1 MDYKDLIAENLS
13 NCTGLDKAQVEGLIE
28 IPPKLELGDFA
39 FPCFVLAKTLHKAPP
54 MIANELKDSPELVKG
69 FDGAVTV
76 DTAGPYINFRIDR
89 GVLAKSVISEIIEAG
104 DQYGNKNIG
113 EGKNVIIEFS
123 SPNIAKPF
131 HVGHAFTTILGNSL
145 SNIYSRLG
153 YNVIRFNH
161 LGDYGTQ
168 FGKLITAYRLWGDEK
183 AMEESPI
190 DELTRIYVKFH
201 DECKVSE
208 EREKELEDTARD
220 NFRKLE
226 EGKEEEVALW
236 KRFRD
241 LSLEVFEKTYKRMGI
256 KFDNYNGESFYSSR
270 IDSVVNM
277 LESKNL
283 LEESEGARVVKLD
296 DEGLPPCLVVKSD
309 GTTIYASRDIAAI
322 LYRHEEFNFYKN
334 VYVVGLPQQLHFK
347 QVFAVLKKAGYE
359 CADDCVH
366 VGFGLLKFKPKK
378 DENGNEIVEAFSTRA
393 GNIIKLDDFLDKA
406 TEKTAEIIR
415 KNSEL
420 RGGDM
425 TDEQIAQVSEV
436 VGLGAV
442 SYTYLKAGREK
453 DILFDWDDMLDFE
466 GDTAPYLIYTY
477 ARIKSILRKAADQGI
492 TANADSVSELTA
504 EDEYAVIR
512 SLADFKDAVVKAAES
527 YEPFMISRQIALI
540 ARNFNRFYNNSRILN
555 CDSAELRDARLKLSE
570 AVADTI
576 KSGLDMLGIGVVE
589 KM

>member
-1 MDYKDLIAENLS
+1 MDYKDLIASNLHE
-13 NCTGLDKAQVEGLIE
+13 CTGLDKEQILGLIE
-28 IPPKLELGDFA
+28 IPPKLEMGDYA

-54 MIANELKDSPELVKG
+54 MIANELMASEELVKG

-76 DTAGPYINFRIDR
+76 DAAGPYINFKIDR
-89 GVLAKSVISEIIEAG
+89 GVLARNVLTEIYEAEDHYG
-104 DQYGNKNIG
+104 DRNIG

-168 FGKLITAYRLWGDEK
+168 FGKLITAYRLWGDES
-183 AMEESPI
+183 AMQENPI

-201 DECKVSE
+201 DECKVSPE
-208 EREKELEDTARD
+208 KEKELEDTARD

-226 EGKEEEVALW
+226 EGEAEEVALW
-236 KRFRD
+236 QRFRD
-241 LSLEVFEKTYKRMGI
+241 LSLQVFEKTYNRMGI
-256 KFDNYNGESFYSSR
+256 KFDNYNGESFYSPM
-270 IDSVVNM
+270 IPSVVKM
-277 LESKNL
+277 LEDKGL
-283 LEESEGARVVKLD
+283 LEESEGAKVVKLD

-309 GTTIYASRDIAAI
+309 GTTIYASRDLAAV
-322 LYRHEEFNFYKN
+322 LYRHEEYNFYKN
-334 VYVVGLPQQLHFK
+334 IYVVGLPQQLHFR
-347 QVFAVLKKAGYE
+347 QVFAVLKKAGYDF
-359 CADDCVH
+359 ADDCVH
-366 VGFGLLKFKPKK
+366 VGFGLLKFK
-378 DENGNEIVEAFSTRA
+378 DNRAFSTRA
-393 GNIIKLDDFLDKA
+393 GNIIKLDEFLDKT

-425 TDEQIAQVSEV
+425 TDEQIAEVSEV

-442 SYTYLKAGREK
+442 TYTYLKSGREK
-453 DILFDWDDMLDFE
+453 DIYFDWDDMLDFE

-477 ARIKSILRKAADQGI
+477 ARIKSILRKAHDADI
-492 TANADSVSELTA
+492 INDDFNLASELTA

-527 YEPFMISRQIALI
+527 YEPFMISRQISLI
-540 ARNFNRFYNNSRILN
+540 ARNFNRFYNNSRIIN
-555 CDSAELRDARLKLSE
+555 ADTQESREARLMLCK
-570 AVADTI
+570 AVSYCL

>member
-1 MDYKDLIAENLS
+1 MDYKDLIASNLS
-13 NCTGLDKAQVEGLIE
+13 DCTGLDKAQVLGLIE
-28 IPPKLELGDFA
+28 IPPKLELGDYA

-54 MIANELKDSPELVKG
+54 MIANELKESPELIKG

-76 DTAGPYINFRIDR
+76 DTAGPYINFRIDK
-89 GVLAKSVISEIIEAG
+89 GLLARNVVSEIIEAG

-168 FGKLITAYRLWGDEK
+168 FGKLITAYRLWGDEQ
-183 AMEESPI
+183 AMQDNPI

-226 EGKEEEVALW
+226 EGEAEEVALW

-270 IDSVVNM
+270 IPAVVKM
-277 LESKNL
+277 LEEKGL
-283 LEESEGARVVKLD
+283 LEESEGAKVVKLD

-309 GTTIYASRDIAAI
+309 GTTIYASRDLAAV

-334 VYVVGLPQQLHFK
+334 IYVVGRPQQLHFR
-347 QVFAVLKKAGYE
+347 QVFAVLKKAGYDF
-359 CADDCVH
+359 ADDCVH
-366 VGFGLLKFKPKK
+366 VGFGLLKFK
-378 DENGNEIVEAFSTRA
+378 DNTAFSTRA
-393 GNIIKLDDFLDKA
+393 GNIIKLDDFLDKT

-425 TDEQIAQVSEV
+425 TEEQIAQVSET

-442 SYTYLKAGREK
+442 TYTYLKAGREK
-453 DILFDWDDMLDFE
+453 DIFFDWDDMLDFE

-477 ARIKSILRKAADQGI
+477 ARIKSILRKAADAGVAGGS
-492 TANADSVSELTA
+492 TDSAAKLTA

-555 CDSAELRDARLKLSE
+555 VEDEEIRDARLKLCE
-570 AVADTI
+570 AVADCL

>member
-1 MDYKDLIAENLS
+1 MDYKDLIASNLS
-13 NCTGLDKAQVEGLIE
+13 DCTGLDKAQVFGLIE
-28 IPPKLELGDFA
+28 IPPKLELGDYA

-54 MIANELKDSPELVKG
+54 MIANELKENPELIKG

-76 DTAGPYINFRIDR
+76 DTAGPYINFRIDK
-89 GVLAKSVISEIIEAG
+89 GILAKNVVSEIIEAG

-168 FGKLITAYRLWGDEK
+168 FGKLITAYRLWGDEQ
-183 AMEESPI
+183 AMQDNPI

-226 EGKEEEVALW
+226 EGEKEEVALW

-270 IDSVVNM
+270 IPAVVEM
-277 LESKNL
+277 LESKGL
-283 LEESEGARVVKLD
+283 LEESEGAKVVKLD

-309 GTTIYASRDIAAI
+309 GTTIYASRDLAAV

-334 VYVVGLPQQLHFK
+334 IYVVGLPQQLHFR
-347 QVFAVLKKAGYE
+347 QVFAVLKKAGYDF
-359 CADDCVH
+359 ADDCVH
-366 VGFGLLKFKPKK
+366 VGFGLLKFK
-378 DENGNEIVEAFSTRA
+378 DNTAFSTRA
-393 GNIIKLDDFLDKA
+393 GNIIKLDDFLDKT
-406 TEKTAEIIR
+406 TEKTTEIIR

-425 TDEQIAQVSEV
+425 TDEQIAEVSEV

-442 SYTYLKAGREK
+442 TYTYLKAGREK
-453 DILFDWDDMLDFE
+453 DIFFDWDDMLDFE

-477 ARIKSILRKAADQGI
+477 ARIKSILRKAADAGVAGGPI
-492 TANADSVSELTA
+492 DSAAKLTA

-555 CDSAELRDARLKLSE
+555 VEDEEIRDARLKLCE
-570 AVADTI
+570 AVSDCL

>member
-1 MDYKDLIAENLS
+1 MDYKDLIASNLAGI
-13 NCTGLDKAQVEGLIE
+13 TGLDKDQVTGLIE
-28 IPPKLELGDFA
+28 IPPKLEMGDYA

-54 MIANELKDSPELVKG
+54 MIANELKENPELVKG

-76 DTAGPYINFRIDR
+76 DTAGPYINFKIDK
-89 GVLAKSVISEIIEAG
+89 GILAKSIVSEIISEG
-104 DQYGNKNIG
+104 DQYGNQNLG
-113 EGKNVIIEFS
+113 DGKNVIIEFS

-168 FGKLITAYRLWGDEK
+168 FGKLITAYRLWGDEQ
-183 AMEESPI
+183 AMQDNPI

-226 EGKEEEVALW
+226 EGEEEEVALW

-270 IDSVVNM
+270 IPAVVEM
-277 LESKNL
+277 LEDKGL
-283 LEESEGARVVKLD
+283 LEESEGAKVVKLD

-309 GTTIYASRDIAAI
+309 GTTIYASRDLAAV

-334 VYVVGLPQQLHFK
+334 IYVVGLPQQLHFK
-347 QVFAVLKKAGYE
+347 QVFAVLKKAGYDF
-359 CADDCVH
+359 ADDCVH
-366 VGFGLLKFKPKK
+366 VGFGLLKFK
-378 DENGNEIVEAFSTRA
+378 DNTAFSTRA
-393 GNIIKLDDFLDKA
+393 GNIIKLDDFLDKT

-425 TDEQIAQVSEV
+425 TDEQIAEVSEV

-442 SYTYLKAGREK
+442 TYTYLKAGREK
-453 DILFDWDDMLDFE
+453 DIFFDWDDMLDFE

-477 ARIKSILRKAADQGI
+477 ARIKSILRKAADQGF
-492 TANADSVSELTA
+492 TGNLDAADKLTA

-512 SLADFKDAVVKAAES
+512 SLADFKDSVVKAAES

-555 CDSAELRDARLKLSE
+555 ADSDEIRDARLKLCE
-570 AVADTI
+570 AVSDCL

>member
-1 MDYKDLIAENLS
+1 MDYKDLIASNLS
-13 NCTGLDKAQVEGLIE
+13 DCTGLDKAQVLGLIE
-28 IPPKLELGDFA
+28 IPPKLELGDYA

-54 MIANELKDSPELVKG
+54 MIANELKENPELVKG
-69 FDGAVTV
+69 FEGAVTV
-76 DTAGPYINFRIDR
+76 DTAGPYINFRIDK
-89 GVLAKSVISEIIEAG
+89 GLLAKNVVSEIIEAG

-145 SNIYSRLG
+145 SNIYTRLG

-168 FGKLITAYRLWGDEK
+168 FGKLITAYRLWGDEQ
-183 AMEESPI
+183 AMQENPI

-208 EREKELEDTARD
+208 ERGKELEDTARD

-226 EGKEEEVALW
+226 EGEAEEVALW

-270 IDSVVNM
+270 IPAVVEM
-277 LESKNL
+277 LESKGL
-283 LEESEGARVVKLD
+283 LEESEGAKVVKLD

-309 GTTIYASRDIAAI
+309 GTTIYASRDLAAV

-334 VYVVGLPQQLHFK
+334 IYVVGLPQQLHFK
-347 QVFAVLKKAGYE
+347 QVFAVLKKAGYDF
-359 CADDCVH
+359 ADDCVH
-366 VGFGLLKFKPKK
+366 VGFGLLKFK
-378 DENGNEIVEAFSTRA
+378 DNTAFSTRA
-393 GNIIKLDDFLDKA
+393 GNIIKLDDFLDKT

-425 TDEQIAQVSEV
+425 TDEQIAEVSET

-442 SYTYLKAGREK
+442 TYTYLKAGREK
-453 DILFDWDDMLDFE
+453 DIFFDWDDMLDFE

-477 ARIKSILRKAADQGI
+477 ARIKSILRKAADAGVAGGSI
-492 TANADSVSELTA
+492 DSAAKLTA

-540 ARNFNRFYNNSRILN
+540 ARNFNRFYNNSRILTVE
-555 CDSAELRDARLKLSE
+555 DEELRDARLKLCE
-570 AVADTI
+570 AVSDCL

>member
-1 MDYKDLIAENLS
+1 MDYKDLIASNLS
-13 NCTGLDKAQVEGLIE
+13 DCTGLDKAQVLGLIE
-28 IPPKLELGDFA
+28 IPPKLELGDYA

-54 MIANELKDSPELVKG
+54 MIANELKENPELVKG
-69 FDGAVTV
+69 FEGAVTV
-76 DTAGPYINFRIDR
+76 DTAGPYINFRIDK
-89 GVLAKSVISEIIEAG
+89 GLLAKNVVSEIIEAG

-145 SNIYSRLG
+145 SNIYTRLG

-168 FGKLITAYRLWGDEK
+168 FGKLITAYRLWGDEQ
-183 AMEESPI
+183 AMQDNPI

-226 EGKEEEVALW
+226 EGEAEEVALW

-270 IDSVVNM
+270 IPAVVEM
-277 LESKNL
+277 LESKGL
-283 LEESEGARVVKLD
+283 LEESEGAKVVKLD

-309 GTTIYASRDIAAI
+309 GTTIYASRDLAAV

-334 VYVVGLPQQLHFK
+334 IYVVGLPQQLHFK
-347 QVFAVLKKAGYE
+347 QVFAVLKKAGYDF
-359 CADDCVH
+359 ADDCVH
-366 VGFGLLKFKPKK
+366 VGFGLLKFK
-378 DENGNEIVEAFSTRA
+378 DNTAFSTRA
-393 GNIIKLDDFLDKA
+393 GNIIKLDDFLDKT

-425 TDEQIAQVSEV
+425 TDEQIAEVSEV

-442 SYTYLKAGREK
+442 TYTYLKAGREK
-453 DILFDWDDMLDFE
+453 DIFFDWDDMLDFE

-477 ARIKSILRKAADQGI
+477 ARIKSILRKAADAGVAGGSI
-492 TANADSVSELTA
+492 DSAAKLTA

-555 CDSAELRDARLKLSE
+555 VEDEEIRDARLKLCE
-570 AVADTI
+570 AVSDCL

>member
-1 MDYKDLIAENLS
+1 MDYKDLIASNLAA
-13 NCTGLDKAQVEGLIE
+13 CTGLDKAQVEGLIE

-89 GVLAKSVISEIIEAG
+89 GILAKSVISEITEAG

-145 SNIYSRLG
+145 ANIYSRLG

-168 FGKLITAYRLWGDEK
+168 FGKLITAYRLWGDEQ
-183 AMEESPI
+183 AMQDNPI

-201 DECKVSE
+201 DECKVSP

-226 EGKEEEVALW
+226 EGEPEEVALW
-236 KRFRD
+236 QRFRD
-241 LSLEVFEKTYKRMGI
+241 LSLQVFEKTYERMGI

-270 IDSVVNM
+270 IPGVVKM
-277 LESKNL
+277 LEDKGL
-283 LEESEGARVVKLD
+283 LEESEGAKVVKLD
-296 DEGLPPCLVVKSD
+296 EEGLPPCLVVKSD
-309 GTTIYASRDIAAI
+309 GTTIYASRDLAAV
-322 LYRHEEFNFYKN
+322 LYRHEEYNFYKN
-334 VYVVGLPQQLHFK
+334 IYVVGLPQQLHFK
-347 QVFAVLKKAGYE
+347 QVFAVLKKAGYDF
-359 CADDCVH
+359 ADDCVH

-378 DENGNEIVEAFSTRA
+378 DENGNEVVEAFSTRA
-393 GNIIKLDDFLDKA
+393 GNIIKLDDFLDKT

-425 TDEQIAQVSEV
+425 TDEQIAKVSEI

-442 SYTYLKAGREK
+442 SVQPLVYTLACTNGMVVNNMGERRTHVGRAAKALE
-453 DILFDWDDMLDFE
+453 DSFN
-466 GDTAPYLIYTY
+466 IYTDETLEAEDHAFMLKLRDTTLAAIEE
-477 ARIKSILRKAADQGI
+477 ARFSQIVGVLEQSHGAKI
-492 TANADSVSELTA
+492 TGRVQDVIELTGKAFRTA
-504 EDEYAVIR
+504 ENKFHALTSKDEMVFAHGAV
-512 SLADFKDAVVKAAES
+512 K
-527 YEPFMISRQIALI
+527 
-540 ARNFNRFYNNSRILN
+540 
-555 CDSAELRDARLKLSE
+555 
-570 AVADTI
+570 
-576 KSGLDMLGIGVVE
+576 
-589 KM
+589 

>member
-1 MDYKDLIAENLS
+1 MDYKDLIASNLS
-13 NCTGLDKAQVEGLIE
+13 DCTGLDKAQVLGLIE
-28 IPPKLELGDFA
+28 IPPKLELGDYA

-54 MIANELKDSPELVKG
+54 MIANELKESPELIKG

-76 DTAGPYINFRIDR
+76 DTAGPYINFRIDK
-89 GVLAKSVISEIIEAG
+89 GLLARNVVSEIIEAG

-168 FGKLITAYRLWGDEK
+168 FGKLITAYRLWGDEQ
-183 AMEESPI
+183 AMQDNPI

-226 EGKEEEVALW
+226 EGEAEEVALW

-270 IDSVVNM
+270 IPAVVKM
-277 LESKNL
+277 LEEKGL
-283 LEESEGARVVKLD
+283 LEESEGAKVVKLD

-309 GTTIYASRDIAAI
+309 GTTIYASRDLAAV

-334 VYVVGLPQQLHFK
+334 IYVVGLPQQLHFK
-347 QVFAVLKKAGYE
+347 QVFAVLKKAGYDF
-359 CADDCVH
+359 ADDCVH
-366 VGFGLLKFKPKK
+366 VGFGLLKFK
-378 DENGNEIVEAFSTRA
+378 DNTAFSTRA
-393 GNIIKLDDFLDKA
+393 GNIIKLDDFLDKT

-425 TDEQIAQVSEV
+425 TEEQIAAVSET

-442 SYTYLKAGREK
+442 TYTYLKAGREK
-453 DILFDWDDMLDFE
+453 DIFFDWDDMLDFE

-477 ARIKSILRKAADQGI
+477 ARIKSILRKATDAGI
-492 TANADSVSELTA
+492 AGGSVDSAAKLTA

-555 CDSAELRDARLKLSE
+555 VEDEEIRDARLKLCE
-570 AVADTI
+570 AVADCL

>member
-1 MDYKDLIAENLS
+1 MDYKDLIASNLAEI
-13 NCTGLDKAQVEGLIE
+13 TGLDKDQVFGLIE
-28 IPPKLELGDFA
+28 IPPKLEMGDYA

-54 MIANELKDSPELVKG
+54 MIANELKDNPELFKG

-76 DTAGPYINFRIDR
+76 DTAGPYVNFRIDR
-89 GVLAKSVISEIIEAG
+89 GILAKIIVSEIIAEG
-104 DQYGNKNIG
+104 DQYGNRNIG

-168 FGKLITAYRLWGDEK
+168 FGKLITAYRLWGDEQ
-183 AMEESPI
+183 AMQENPI

-226 EGKEEEVALW
+226 EGEEEEVALW

-241 LSLEVFEKTYKRMGI
+241 LSLEVFEKTYQRMGI

-270 IDSVVNM
+270 IPAVVEM
-277 LESKNL
+277 LENKGL
-283 LEESEGARVVKLD
+283 LEESEGAKVVKLD

-309 GTTIYASRDIAAI
+309 GTTIYASRDLAAV

-334 VYVVGLPQQLHFK
+334 IYVVGLPQQLHFK
-347 QVFAVLKKAGYE
+347 QVFAVLKKAGYDF
-359 CADDCVH
+359 ADDCVH
-366 VGFGLLKFKPKK
+366 VGFGLLKFK
-378 DENGNEIVEAFSTRA
+378 DNTAFSTRA
-393 GNIIKLDDFLDKA
+393 GNIIKLDDFLDKT

-425 TDEQIAQVSEV
+425 TDEQIAEVSEV

-442 SYTYLKAGREK
+442 TYTYLKAGREK
-453 DILFDWDDMLDFE
+453 DIFFDWDDMLDFE

-477 ARIKSILRKAADQGI
+477 ARIKSILRKAADQGF
-492 TANADSVSELTA
+492 TGNLDAVDKLTA

-512 SLADFKDAVVKAAES
+512 SLADFKDSVVKAAES

-555 CDSAELRDARLKLSE
+555 ADSDEIRDARLKLCE
-570 AVADTI
+570 AVSDCI

>member
-1 MDYKDLIAENLS
+1 MDYKDLIASNLS
-13 NCTGLDKAQVEGLIE
+13 SCTGLDKEQVAGFIE
-28 IPPKLELGDFA
+28 IPPKLELGDYA

-54 MIANELKDSPELVKG
+54 VIANELKDSPELVKG

-76 DTAGPYINFRIDR
+76 DTAGPYINFRIDK
-89 GVLAKSVISEIIEAG
+89 GVLAKTVLSEIISEG
-104 DQYGNKNIG
+104 DQYGNRNIG
-113 EGKNVIIEFS
+113 EGKNVIVEFS

-183 AMEESPI
+183 AMQDNPI

-201 DECKVSE
+201 DECKVSP
-208 EREKELEDTARD
+208 EREKDLEDTARD

-226 EGKEEEVALW
+226 EGEEEEVALW

-270 IDSVVNM
+270 IPAVVEM
-277 LESKNL
+277 LEDKGL
-283 LEESEGARVVKLD
+283 LEESEGAKVVKLE

-309 GTTIYASRDIAAI
+309 GTTIYASRDLAAV

-334 VYVVGLPQQLHFK
+334 IYVVGLPQQLHFR
-347 QVFAVLKKAGYE
+347 QVFAVLKKAGYDF
-359 CADDCVH
+359 ADDCVH
-366 VGFGLLKFKPKK
+366 VGFGLLKFK
-378 DENGNEIVEAFSTRA
+378 DNTAFSTRS
-393 GNIIKLDDFLDKA
+393 GNIIKLDEFLDKA

-425 TDEQIAQVSEV
+425 TDEQIAEVSET

-442 SYTYLKAGREK
+442 TYTYLKAGREK
-453 DILFDWDDMLDFE
+453 DIFFDWDDMLDFE

-477 ARIKSILRKAADQGI
+477 ARIKSILRKAADQGFSGDI
-492 TANADSVSELTA
+492 GAADKLVA

-555 CDSAELRDARLKLSE
+555 ADSEDLRDARLTLCE
-570 AVADTI
+570 AVSDCL

>member
-1 MDYKDLIAENLS
+1 MDYKDQIATNLS
-13 NCTGLDKAQVEGLIE
+13 VCTGLDKAQVEGLIE
-28 IPPKLELGDFA
+28 IPPKLELGDYA
-39 FPCFVLAKTLHKAPP
+39 FPCFVLAKTLRKAPP

-89 GVLAKSVISEIIEAG
+89 GVLAKSVVSEILEAG
-104 DQYGNKNIG
+104 DQYGNRNIG

-145 SNIYSRLG
+145 SNIYTRLG

-168 FGKLITAYRLWGDEK
+168 FGKLITAYRLWGDEA
-183 AMEESPI
+183 AMQENPI

-201 DECKVSE
+201 DECKVSP
-208 EREKELEDTARD
+208 EREKELEDVARD

-226 EGKEEEVALW
+226 EGEAEEVALW
-236 KRFRD
+236 TRFRE
-241 LSLEVFEKTYKRMGI
+241 LSLEVFEKTYARMGI

-270 IDSVVNM
+270 IPGVVKM
-277 LESKNL
+277 LEDKNL

-296 DEGLPPCLVVKSD
+296 DLNLPPCLVVKSD
-309 GTTIYASRDIAAI
+309 GTTIYASRDLAAV
-322 LYRHEEFNFYKN
+322 LYRHEEFNFHKN
-334 VYVVGLPQQLHFK
+334 IYVVGLPQQLHFK
-347 QVFAVLKKAGYE
+347 QVFAVLKKAGYDF
-359 CADDCVH
+359 ADDCVH
-366 VGFGLLKFKPKK
+366 VGFGLLKFKDNK
-378 DENGNEIVEAFSTRA
+378 AFSTRA
-393 GNIIKLDDFLDKA
+393 GNIIKLDEFLDKT

-425 TDEQIAQVSEV
+425 TDEQIAKVSEV

-453 DILFDWDDMLDFE
+453 DIFFDWDDMLDFE

-477 ARIKSILRKAADQGI
+477 ARIKSILRKAEDQGVN
-492 TANADSVSELTA
+492 ANADSVNCLTA

-555 CDSAELRDARLKLSE
+555 CDSVEARDARLKLCE
-570 AVADTI
+570 AVADTL

>member
-1 MDYKDLIAENLS
+1 MDYKDQIATNLS
-13 NCTGLDKAQVEGLIE
+13 VCTGLDKAQVEGLIE
-28 IPPKLELGDFA
+28 IPPKLELGDYA
-39 FPCFVLAKTLHKAPP
+39 FPCFVLAKTLRKAPP
-54 MIANELKDSPELVKG
+54 IIANELKDSPELVKG

-89 GVLAKSVISEIIEAG
+89 GVLAKSVVSEILEAG
-104 DQYGNKNIG
+104 DQYGNRNIG

-168 FGKLITAYRLWGDEK
+168 FGKLITAYRLWGDEA
-183 AMEESPI
+183 AMQENPI

-201 DECKVSE
+201 DECKVSP
-208 EREKELEDTARD
+208 EREKELEDVARD

-226 EGKEEEVALW
+226 EGEAEEVALW
-236 KRFRD
+236 TRFRE
-241 LSLEVFEKTYKRMGI
+241 LSLEVFEKTYARMGI

-270 IDSVVNM
+270 IPGVVKM
-277 LESKNL
+277 LEDKNL

-296 DEGLPPCLVVKSD
+296 DLNLPPCLVVKSD
-309 GTTIYASRDIAAI
+309 GTTIYASRDLAAV
-322 LYRHEEFNFYKN
+322 LYRHEEFNFHKN
-334 VYVVGLPQQLHFK
+334 IYVVGLPQQLHFK
-347 QVFAVLKKAGYE
+347 QVFAVLKKAGYDF
-359 CADDCVH
+359 ADDCVH
-366 VGFGLLKFKPKK
+366 VGFGLLKFKDNK
-378 DENGNEIVEAFSTRA
+378 AFSTRA
-393 GNIIKLDDFLDKA
+393 GNIIKLDEFLDKT

-425 TDEQIAQVSEV
+425 TDEQIAKVSEV

-453 DILFDWDDMLDFE
+453 DIFFDWDDMLDFE

-477 ARIKSILRKAADQGI
+477 ARIKSILRKAEDQGVK
-492 TANADSVSELTA
+492 ANADSVNCLTA

-555 CDSAELRDARLKLSE
+555 CDSAEARDARLKLCE
-570 AVADTI
+570 AVADTL

>member
-1 MDYKDLIAENLS
+1 MDYKDLIASNLS
-13 NCTGLDKAQVEGLIE
+13 DCTGLDKAQVLGLIE
-28 IPPKLELGDFA
+28 IPPKLELGDYA

-54 MIANELKDSPELVKG
+54 MIANELKENPELVKG
-69 FDGAVTV
+69 FEGAVTV
-76 DTAGPYINFRIDR
+76 DTAGPYINFRIDK
-89 GVLAKSVISEIIEAG
+89 GLLAKNVVSEIIEAG

-145 SNIYSRLG
+145 SNIYTRLG

-168 FGKLITAYRLWGDEK
+168 FGKLITAYRLWGDEQ
-183 AMEESPI
+183 AMQDNPI

-208 EREKELEDTARD
+208 ERGKELEDTARD

-226 EGKEEEVALW
+226 EGEAEEVALW

-270 IDSVVNM
+270 IPAVVEM
-277 LESKNL
+277 LESKGL
-283 LEESEGARVVKLD
+283 LEESEGAKVVKLD

-309 GTTIYASRDIAAI
+309 GTTIYASRDLAAV

-334 VYVVGLPQQLHFK
+334 IYVVGLPQQLHFK
-347 QVFAVLKKAGYE
+347 QVFAVLKKAGYDF
-359 CADDCVH
+359 ADDCVH
-366 VGFGLLKFKPKK
+366 VGFGLLKFK
-378 DENGNEIVEAFSTRA
+378 DNTAFSTRA
-393 GNIIKLDDFLDKA
+393 GNIIKLDDFLDKT

-425 TDEQIAQVSEV
+425 TDEQIAEVSET

-442 SYTYLKAGREK
+442 TYTYLKAGREK
-453 DILFDWDDMLDFE
+453 DIFFDWDDMLDFE

-477 ARIKSILRKAADQGI
+477 ARIKSILRKAADAGVAGGSI
-492 TANADSVSELTA
+492 DSAAKLTA

-555 CDSAELRDARLKLSE
+555 VEDEEIRDARLKLCE
-570 AVADTI
+570 AVSDCL

>member
-1 MDYKDLIAENLS
+1 MDYKDIIASNLHE
-13 NCTGLDKAQVEGLIE
+13 CTGLDKDQILGLIE
-28 IPPKLELGDFA
+28 IPPKLELGDYA

-54 MIANELKDSPELVKG
+54 MIANDLKDSPDLLKG
-69 FDGAVTV
+69 IDDAVTV
-76 DTAGPYINFRIDR
+76 VTAGPYLNFKIDK
-89 GVLAKSVISEIIEAG
+89 GILARNVVSEIIKEG
-104 DQYGNKNIG
+104 DQYGNRNIG

-145 SNIYSRLG
+145 SNIYTRLG

-168 FGKLITAYRLWGDEK
+168 FGKLITAYRLWGDEQ
-183 AMEESPI
+183 AMQDNPI

-201 DECKVSE
+201 DECKVSQ

-226 EGKEEEVALW
+226 EGEEEEVALW

-256 KFDNYNGESFYSSR
+256 KFDNYNGESFYSPR
-270 IDSVVNM
+270 IPAVVKM
-277 LESKNL
+277 LEDKGL
-283 LEESEGARVVKLD
+283 LEESEGAKVVKLE

-309 GTTIYASRDIAAI
+309 GTTIYASRDLAAV

-334 VYVVGLPQQLHFK
+334 IYVVGLPQQLHFR
-347 QVFAVLKKAGYE
+347 QVFAVLKKAGYDF
-359 CADDCVH
+359 ADDCVH
-366 VGFGLLKFKPKK
+366 VGFGLLKFK
-378 DENGNEIVEAFSTRA
+378 DNTAFSTRA
-393 GNIIKLDDFLDKA
+393 GNIIKLDDFLDKT

-425 TDEQIAQVSEV
+425 TDEQIAEVSET

-442 SYTYLKAGREK
+442 TYTYLKAGREK
-453 DILFDWDDMLDFE
+453 DIFFDWDDMLDFE

-477 ARIKSILRKAADQGI
+477 ARIKSILRKADDAGVAGGSI
-492 TANADSVSELTA
+492 DSAAKLTA

-555 CDSAELRDARLKLSE
+555 VEDEEIRDARLKLCE
-570 AVADTI
+570 AVADCL

>member
-1 MDYKDLIAENLS
+1 MDYKDIIASNLHE
-13 NCTGLDKAQVEGLIE
+13 CTGLDKDQLLGLIE
-28 IPPKLELGDFA
+28 IPPKLELGDYA

-54 MIANELKDSPELVKG
+54 MIANDLKDSPDLLKG
-69 FDGAVTV
+69 IDDAVTV
-76 DTAGPYINFRIDR
+76 VTAGPYLNFKIDK
-89 GVLAKSVISEIIEAG
+89 GILARNVVSEIIKEG
-104 DQYGNKNIG
+104 DQYGNRNIG

-145 SNIYSRLG
+145 SNIYTRLG

-168 FGKLITAYRLWGDEK
+168 FGKLITAYRLWGDEQ
-183 AMEESPI
+183 AMQDNPI

-201 DECKVSE
+201 DECKVSQ

-226 EGKEEEVALW
+226 EGEEEEVALW

-256 KFDNYNGESFYSSR
+256 KFDNYNGESFYSPR
-270 IDSVVNM
+270 IPAVVKM
-277 LESKNL
+277 LEDKGL
-283 LEESEGARVVKLD
+283 LEESEGAKVVKLE

-309 GTTIYASRDIAAI
+309 GTTIYASRDLAAV

-334 VYVVGLPQQLHFK
+334 IYVVGLPQQLHFR
-347 QVFAVLKKAGYE
+347 QVFAVLKKAGYDF
-359 CADDCVH
+359 ADDCVH
-366 VGFGLLKFKPKK
+366 VGFGLLKFK
-378 DENGNEIVEAFSTRA
+378 DNTAFSTRA
-393 GNIIKLDDFLDKA
+393 GNIIKLDDFLDKT

-425 TDEQIAQVSEV
+425 TDEQIAEVSET

-442 SYTYLKAGREK
+442 TYTYLKAGREK
-453 DILFDWDDMLDFE
+453 DIFFDWDDMLDFE

-477 ARIKSILRKAADQGI
+477 ARIKSILRKADDAGVAGGSI
-492 TANADSVSELTA
+492 DSAAKLTA

-555 CDSAELRDARLKLSE
+555 VEDEEIRDARLKLCE
-570 AVADTI
+570 AVADCL

>member
-1 MDYKDLIAENLS
+1 MGDY
-13 NCTGLDKAQVEGLIE
+13 
-28 IPPKLELGDFA
+28 A
-39 FPCFVLAKTLHKAPP
+39 FPCFRLAKTMRKAPQ
-54 MIANELKDSPELVKG
+54 MIAADIADRVSGGEFFEKVENVN
-69 FDGAVTV
+69 AYV
-76 DTAGPYINFRIDR
+76 NFFIDR
-89 GVLAKSVISEIIEAG
+89 AFFAG
-104 DQYGNKNIG
+104 QVVEEVNNLGDKYGRSNVG
-113 EGKNVIIEFS
+113 EGRKVIVEYS

-183 AMEESPI
+183 AMEENPI

-201 DECKVSE
+201 DECKLSPE
-208 EREKELEDTARD
+208 AEKELEDSARD

-226 EGKEEEVALW
+226 EGEEEEVALW

-270 IDSVVNM
+270 IPGVVKM
-277 LESKNL
+277 LEDKGL
-283 LEESEGARVVKLD
+283 LEESEGAKVVKLD

-309 GTTIYASRDIAAI
+309 GTTIYASRDLAAV

-334 VYVVGLPQQLHFK
+334 IYVVGLPQQLHFK
-347 QVFAVLKKAGYE
+347 QVFAVLKKAGYDF
-359 CADDCVH
+359 ADDCVH

-378 DENGNEIVEAFSTRA
+378 DENGNEVAEAFSTRA

-425 TDEQIAQVSEV
+425 TDEQIAEVSEV

-442 SYTYLKAGREK
+442 TYTYLKAGREK
-453 DILFDWDDMLDFE
+453 DIFFDWDDMLDFE

-477 ARIKSILRKAADQGI
+477 ARIKSILRKAEDQGFAGNI
-492 TANADSVSELTA
+492 DAADKLTA

-555 CDSAELRDARLKLSE
+555 ADSEEIRDARLKLCE
-570 AVADTI
+570 AVADCL

>member
-1 MDYKDLIAENLS
+1 MDYKDQIATNLS
-13 NCTGLDKAQVEGLIE
+13 VCTGLDKAQVEGLIE
-28 IPPKLELGDFA
+28 IPPKLELGDYA

-89 GVLAKSVISEIIEAG
+89 GVLAKSVVSEILEAG
-104 DQYGNKNIG
+104 DQYGNRNIG

-145 SNIYSRLG
+145 SNIYTRLG

-168 FGKLITAYRLWGDEK
+168 FGKLITAYRLWGDEA
-183 AMEESPI
+183 AMQENPI

-201 DECKVSE
+201 DECKVSP
-208 EREKELEDTARD
+208 EREKELEDVARD

-226 EGKEEEVALW
+226 EGEAEEVALW
-236 KRFRD
+236 TRFRE
-241 LSLEVFEKTYKRMGI
+241 LSLEVFEKTYARMGI

-270 IDSVVNM
+270 IPGVVKM
-277 LESKNL
+277 LEDKNL

-296 DEGLPPCLVVKSD
+296 DLNLPPCLVVKSD
-309 GTTIYASRDIAAI
+309 GTTIYASRDLAAV
-322 LYRHEEFNFYKN
+322 LYRHEEFNFHKN
-334 VYVVGLPQQLHFK
+334 IYVVGLPQQLHFK
-347 QVFAVLKKAGYE
+347 QVFAVLKKAGYDF
-359 CADDCVH
+359 ADDCVH
-366 VGFGLLKFKPKK
+366 VGFGLLKFKDNK
-378 DENGNEIVEAFSTRA
+378 AFSTRA
-393 GNIIKLDDFLDKA
+393 GNIIKLDEFLDKT

-425 TDEQIAQVSEV
+425 TDEQIAKVSEV

-453 DILFDWDDMLDFE
+453 DIFFDWDDMLDFE

-477 ARIKSILRKAADQGI
+477 ARIKSILRKAEDQGVK
-492 TANADSVSELTA
+492 ANADSVNCLTA

-555 CDSAELRDARLKLSE
+555 CDSAEARDARLKLCE
-570 AVADTI
+570 AVADTL

>member
-1 MDYKDLIAENLS
+1 MDYKDLIASNLAEI
-13 NCTGLDKAQVEGLIE
+13 TGLDKDQVFGLIE
-28 IPPKLELGDFA
+28 IPPKLEMGDYA

-54 MIANELKDSPELVKG
+54 MIANELKDNPELVKG

-76 DTAGPYINFRIDR
+76 DTAGPYVNFRIDR
-89 GVLAKSVISEIIEAG
+89 GILAKSIVSEIITEG
-104 DQYGNKNIG
+104 DQYGNRNIG

-168 FGKLITAYRLWGDEK
+168 FGKLITAYRLWGDEQ
-183 AMEESPI
+183 AMQDNPI

-226 EGKEEEVALW
+226 EGEEEEVALW

-241 LSLEVFEKTYKRMGI
+241 LSLEVFEKTYQRMGI

-270 IDSVVNM
+270 IPAVVEM
-277 LESKNL
+277 LENKGL
-283 LEESEGARVVKLD
+283 LEESEGAKVVKLD

-309 GTTIYASRDIAAI
+309 GTTIYASRDLAAV

-334 VYVVGLPQQLHFK
+334 IYVVGLPQQLHFK
-347 QVFAVLKKAGYE
+347 QVFAVLKKAGYDF
-359 CADDCVH
+359 ADDCVH
-366 VGFGLLKFKPKK
+366 VGFGLLKFK
-378 DENGNEIVEAFSTRA
+378 DNTAFSTRA
-393 GNIIKLDDFLDKA
+393 GNIIKLDDFLDKT

-425 TDEQIAQVSEV
+425 TDEQIAEVSEV

-442 SYTYLKAGREK
+442 TYTYLKAGREK
-453 DILFDWDDMLDFE
+453 DIFFDWDDMLDFE

-477 ARIKSILRKAADQGI
+477 ARIKSILRKAEEQGFTGNLDAADK
-492 TANADSVSELTA
+492 LTA

-512 SLADFKDAVVKAAES
+512 SLADFKDSVVKAAES

-555 CDSAELRDARLKLSE
+555 ADSDEIRDARLKLCE
-570 AVADTI
+570 AVSDCI

>member
-1 MDYKDLIAENLS
+1 MDYKDLIASNLS
-13 NCTGLDKAQVEGLIE
+13 DCTGLDKAQVLGLIE
-28 IPPKLELGDFA
+28 IPPKLELGDYA

-54 MIANELKDSPELVKG
+54 MIANELKENPELVKG
-69 FDGAVTV
+69 FEGAVTV
-76 DTAGPYINFRIDR
+76 DTAGPYINFRIDK
-89 GVLAKSVISEIIEAG
+89 GILAKNVVSEIIEAG

-145 SNIYSRLG
+145 SNIYTRLG

-168 FGKLITAYRLWGDEK
+168 FGKLITAYRLWGDEQ
-183 AMEESPI
+183 AMQENPI

-208 EREKELEDTARD
+208 ERGKELEDTARD

-226 EGKEEEVALW
+226 EGEAEEVALW

-270 IDSVVNM
+270 IPAVVEM
-277 LESKNL
+277 LESKGL
-283 LEESEGARVVKLD
+283 LEESEGAKVVKLD

-309 GTTIYASRDIAAI
+309 GTTIYASRDLAAV

-334 VYVVGLPQQLHFK
+334 IYVVGLPQQLHFK
-347 QVFAVLKKAGYE
+347 QVFAVLKKAGYDF
-359 CADDCVH
+359 ADDCVH
-366 VGFGLLKFKPKK
+366 VGFGLLKFK
-378 DENGNEIVEAFSTRA
+378 DNTAFSTRA
-393 GNIIKLDDFLDKA
+393 GNIIKLDDFLDKT

-425 TDEQIAQVSEV
+425 TDEQIAEVSET

-442 SYTYLKAGREK
+442 TYTYLKAGREK
-453 DILFDWDDMLDFE
+453 DIFFDWDDMLDFE

-477 ARIKSILRKAADQGI
+477 ARIKSILRKAADAGVAGGSI
-492 TANADSVSELTA
+492 DSAAKLTA

-555 CDSAELRDARLKLSE
+555 VEDEEIRDARLKLCE
-570 AVADTI
+570 AVSDCL

>member
-1 MDYKDLIAENLS
+1 MDYKDQIATNLS
-13 NCTGLDKAQVEGLIE
+13 VCTGLDKAQVEGLIE
-28 IPPKLELGDFA
+28 IPPKLELGDYA
-39 FPCFVLAKTLHKAPP
+39 FPCFVLAKTLRKAPP

-69 FDGAVTV
+69 FGGAVTV

-89 GVLAKSVISEIIEAG
+89 GVLAKSVVSEILEAG
-104 DQYGNKNIG
+104 DQYGNRNIG

-168 FGKLITAYRLWGDEK
+168 FGKLITAYRLWGDEA
-183 AMEESPI
+183 AMQENPI

-201 DECKVSE
+201 DECKVSP
-208 EREKELEDTARD
+208 EREKELEDVARD

-226 EGKEEEVALW
+226 EGEAEEVALW
-236 KRFRD
+236 TRFRE
-241 LSLEVFEKTYKRMGI
+241 LSLEVFEKTYARMGI

-270 IDSVVNM
+270 IPGVVKM
-277 LESKNL
+277 LEDKNL

-296 DEGLPPCLVVKSD
+296 DLNLPPCLVVKSD
-309 GTTIYASRDIAAI
+309 GTTIYASRDLAAV
-322 LYRHEEFNFYKN
+322 LYRHEEFNFHKN
-334 VYVVGLPQQLHFK
+334 IYVVGLPQQLHFK
-347 QVFAVLKKAGYE
+347 QVFAVLKKAGYDF
-359 CADDCVH
+359 ADDCVH
-366 VGFGLLKFKPKK
+366 VGFGLLKFKDNK
-378 DENGNEIVEAFSTRA
+378 AFSTRA
-393 GNIIKLDDFLDKA
+393 GNIIKLDEFLDKT

-425 TDEQIAQVSEV
+425 TDEQIAKVSEV

-453 DILFDWDDMLDFE
+453 DIFFDWDDMLDFE

-477 ARIKSILRKAADQGI
+477 ARIKSILRKAEDQGVK
-492 TANADSVSELTA
+492 ANADSVNCLTA

-555 CDSAELRDARLKLSE
+555 CDSAEARDARLKLCE
-570 AVADTI
+570 AVADTL

>member
-1 MDYKDLIAENLS
+1 MDYKDLIASNLS
-13 NCTGLDKAQVEGLIE
+13 DCTGLDKAQVFGLIE
-28 IPPKLELGDFA
+28 IPPKLELGDYA

-54 MIANELKDSPELVKG
+54 MIANELKENPELIKG

-76 DTAGPYINFRIDR
+76 DTAGPYINFRIDK
-89 GVLAKSVISEIIEAG
+89 GILAKNVVSEIIEAG

-145 SNIYSRLG
+145 SNIYTRLG

-168 FGKLITAYRLWGDEK
+168 FGKLITAYRLWGDEQ
-183 AMEESPI
+183 AMQDNPI

-226 EGKEEEVALW
+226 EGEAEEVALW

-270 IDSVVNM
+270 IPAVVEM
-277 LESKNL
+277 LEEKGL
-283 LEESEGARVVKLD
+283 LEESEGAKVVKLD

-309 GTTIYASRDIAAI
+309 GTTIYASRDLAAV

-334 VYVVGLPQQLHFK
+334 IYVVGLPQQLHFR
-347 QVFAVLKKAGYE
+347 QVFAVLKKAGYDF
-359 CADDCVH
+359 ADDCVH
-366 VGFGLLKFKPKK
+366 VGFGLLKFK
-378 DENGNEIVEAFSTRA
+378 DNTAFSTRA
-393 GNIIKLDDFLDKA
+393 GNIIKLDDFLDKT

-425 TDEQIAQVSEV
+425 TDEQIAEVSEV

-442 SYTYLKAGREK
+442 TYTYLKAGREK
-453 DILFDWDDMLDFE
+453 DIFFDWDDMLDFE

-477 ARIKSILRKAADQGI
+477 ARIKSILRKAADAGVAGGSI
-492 TANADSVSELTA
+492 DSAAKLTA

-555 CDSAELRDARLKLSE
+555 VEDEEIRDARLKFCE
-570 AVADTI
+570 AVSDCL

>member
-1 MDYKDLIAENLS
+1 MDYKDLIASNLS
-13 NCTGLDKAQVEGLIE
+13 DCTGLDKAQVLGLIE
-28 IPPKLELGDFA
+28 IPPKLELGDYA

-54 MIANELKDSPELVKG
+54 MIANELKENPELVKG
-69 FDGAVTV
+69 FEGAVTV
-76 DTAGPYINFRIDR
+76 DTAGPYINFRIDK
-89 GVLAKSVISEIIEAG
+89 GLLAKNVVSEIIEAG

-145 SNIYSRLG
+145 SNIYTRLG

-168 FGKLITAYRLWGDEK
+168 FGKLITAYRLWGDEQ
-183 AMEESPI
+183 AMQENPI

-208 EREKELEDTARD
+208 ERGKELEDTARD

-226 EGKEEEVALW
+226 EGEAEEVALW

-270 IDSVVNM
+270 IPAVVEM
-277 LESKNL
+277 LESKGL
-283 LEESEGARVVKLD
+283 LEESEGAKVVKLD

-309 GTTIYASRDIAAI
+309 GTTIYASRDLAAV

-334 VYVVGLPQQLHFK
+334 IYVVGLPQQLHFK
-347 QVFAVLKKAGYE
+347 QVFAVLKKAGYDF
-359 CADDCVH
+359 ADDCVH
-366 VGFGLLKFKPKK
+366 VGFGLLKFK
-378 DENGNEIVEAFSTRA
+378 DNTAFSTRA
-393 GNIIKLDDFLDKA
+393 GNIIKLDDFLDKT

-425 TDEQIAQVSEV
+425 TDEQIAEVSET

-442 SYTYLKAGREK
+442 TYTYLKAGREK
-453 DILFDWDDMLDFE
+453 DIFFDWDDMLDFE

-477 ARIKSILRKAADQGI
+477 ARIKSILRKAADAGVAGGSI
-492 TANADSVSELTA
+492 DSAAKLTA

-555 CDSAELRDARLKLSE
+555 VEDEELRDARLKLCE
-570 AVADTI
+570 AVSDCL

>member
-1 MDYKDLIAENLS
+1 MDYKDLIASNLS
-13 NCTGLDKAQVEGLIE
+13 DCTGLDKAQVLGLIE
-28 IPPKLELGDFA
+28 IPPKLELGDYA

-54 MIANELKDSPELVKG
+54 MIANELKESPELIKG

-76 DTAGPYINFRIDR
+76 DTAGPYINFRIDK
-89 GVLAKSVISEIIEAG
+89 GLLARNVVSEIIEAG

-168 FGKLITAYRLWGDEK
+168 FGKLITAYRLWGDEQ
-183 AMEESPI
+183 AMQDNPI

-226 EGKEEEVALW
+226 EGEAEEVALW

-270 IDSVVNM
+270 IPAVVKM
-277 LESKNL
+277 LEEKGL
-283 LEESEGARVVKLD
+283 LEESEGAKVVKLD

-309 GTTIYASRDIAAI
+309 GTTIYASRDLAAV
-322 LYRHEEFNFYKN
+322 LYRHEEFTFYKN
-334 VYVVGLPQQLHFK
+334 IYVVGRPQQLHFR
-347 QVFAVLKKAGYE
+347 QVFAVLKKAGYDF
-359 CADDCVH
+359 ADDCVH
-366 VGFGLLKFKPKK
+366 VGFGLLKFK
-378 DENGNEIVEAFSTRA
+378 DNTAFSTRA
-393 GNIIKLDDFLDKA
+393 GNIIKLDDFLDKT

-425 TDEQIAQVSEV
+425 TEEQIAQVSET

-442 SYTYLKAGREK
+442 TYTYLKAGREK
-453 DILFDWDDMLDFE
+453 DIFFDWDDMLDFE

-477 ARIKSILRKAADQGI
+477 ARIKSILRKAADAGVAGGS
-492 TANADSVSELTA
+492 TDSAAKLTA

-555 CDSAELRDARLKLSE
+555 VEDEEIRDARLKLCE
-570 AVADTI
+570 AVADCL

>member
-1 MDYKDLIAENLS
+1 MDYKDQIATNLS
-13 NCTGLDKAQVEGLIE
+13 VCTGLDKAQVEGLIE
-28 IPPKLELGDFA
+28 IPPKLELGDYA
-39 FPCFVLAKTLHKAPP
+39 FPCFVLAKTLRKAPP

-89 GVLAKSVISEIIEAG
+89 GVLAKSVVSEILEAG
-104 DQYGNKNIG
+104 DQYGNRNIG

-145 SNIYSRLG
+145 SNIYTRLG

-168 FGKLITAYRLWGDEK
+168 FGKLITAYRLWGDEA
-183 AMEESPI
+183 AMQENPI

-201 DECKVSE
+201 DECKVSP
-208 EREKELEDTARD
+208 EREKELEDVARD

-226 EGKEEEVALW
+226 EGEAEEVALW
-236 KRFRD
+236 TRFRE
-241 LSLEVFEKTYKRMGI
+241 LSLEVFEKTYARMGI

-270 IDSVVNM
+270 IPGVVKM
-277 LESKNL
+277 LEDKNL

-296 DEGLPPCLVVKSD
+296 DLNLPPCLVVKSD
-309 GTTIYASRDIAAI
+309 GTTIYASRDLAAV
-322 LYRHEEFNFYKN
+322 LYRHEEFNFHKN
-334 VYVVGLPQQLHFK
+334 IYVVGLPQQLHFK
-347 QVFAVLKKAGYE
+347 QVFAVLKKAGYDF
-359 CADDCVH
+359 ADDCVH
-366 VGFGLLKFKPKK
+366 VGFGLLKFKDNK
-378 DENGNEIVEAFSTRA
+378 AFSTRA
-393 GNIIKLDDFLDKA
+393 GNIIKLDEFLDKT

-425 TDEQIAQVSEV
+425 TDEQIAKVSEV

-453 DILFDWDDMLDFE
+453 DIFFDWDDMLDFE

-477 ARIKSILRKAADQGI
+477 ARIKSILRKAEDQGVK
-492 TANADSVSELTA
+492 ANADSVNCLTA

-555 CDSAELRDARLKLSE
+555 CDSVEARDARLKLCE
-570 AVADTI
+570 AVADTL

>member
-1 MDYKDLIAENLS
+1 MDYKDLIASNLAEI
-13 NCTGLDKAQVEGLIE
+13 TGLDKTQVFGLIE
-28 IPPKLELGDFA
+28 IPPKLEMGDYA

-54 MIANELKDSPELVKG
+54 MIANELKDNPELVKG

-76 DTAGPYINFRIDR
+76 DTAGPYVNFRIDR
-89 GVLAKSVISEIIEAG
+89 GILAKSIVSEIITEG
-104 DQYGNKNIG
+104 DQYGNRNIG

-168 FGKLITAYRLWGDEK
+168 FGKLITAYRLWGDEQ
-183 AMEESPI
+183 AMQDNPI

-226 EGKEEEVALW
+226 EGEEEEVALW

-241 LSLEVFEKTYKRMGI
+241 LSLEVFEKTYQRMGI

-270 IDSVVNM
+270 IPAVVEM
-277 LESKNL
+277 LENKGL
-283 LEESEGARVVKLD
+283 LEESEGAKVVKLD

-309 GTTIYASRDIAAI
+309 GTTIYASRDLAAV

-334 VYVVGLPQQLHFK
+334 IYVVGLPQQLHFK
-347 QVFAVLKKAGYE
+347 QVFAVLKKAGYDF
-359 CADDCVH
+359 ADDCVH
-366 VGFGLLKFKPKK
+366 VGFGLLKFK
-378 DENGNEIVEAFSTRA
+378 DNTAFSTRA
-393 GNIIKLDDFLDKA
+393 GNIIKLDDFLDKT

-425 TDEQIAQVSEV
+425 TDEQIAEVSEV

-442 SYTYLKAGREK
+442 TYTYLKAGREK
-453 DILFDWDDMLDFE
+453 DIFFDWDDMLDFE

-477 ARIKSILRKAADQGI
+477 ARIKSILRKAADQGF
-492 TANADSVSELTA
+492 TGNLDAVDKLTA

-512 SLADFKDAVVKAAES
+512 SLADFKDSVVKAAES

-555 CDSAELRDARLKLSE
+555 ADSDEIRDARLKLCE
-570 AVADTI
+570 AVSDCI

>member
-1 MDYKDLIAENLS
+1 MDYKDQIATNLS
-13 NCTGLDKAQVEGLIE
+13 VCTGLDKAQVEGLIE
-28 IPPKLELGDFA
+28 IPPKLELGDYA
-39 FPCFVLAKTLHKAPP
+39 FPCFVLAKTLRKAPP

-89 GVLAKSVISEIIEAG
+89 GVLAKSVVSEILEAG
-104 DQYGNKNIG
+104 DQYGNRNIG

-145 SNIYSRLG
+145 SNIYTRLG

-168 FGKLITAYRLWGDEK
+168 FGKLITAYRLWGDEA
-183 AMEESPI
+183 AMQENPI

-201 DECKVSE
+201 DECKVSP
-208 EREKELEDTARD
+208 EREKELEDVARD

-226 EGKEEEVALW
+226 EGEAEEVALW
-236 KRFRD
+236 TRFRE
-241 LSLEVFEKTYKRMGI
+241 LSLEVFEKTYARMGI

-270 IDSVVNM
+270 IPGVVKM
-277 LESKNL
+277 LEDKNL

-296 DEGLPPCLVVKSD
+296 DLNLPPCLVVKSD
-309 GTTIYASRDIAAI
+309 GTTIYASRDLAAV
-322 LYRHEEFNFYKN
+322 LYRHEEFNFHKN
-334 VYVVGLPQQLHFK
+334 IYVVGLPQQLHFK
-347 QVFAVLKKAGYE
+347 QVFAVLKKAGYDF
-359 CADDCVH
+359 ADDCVH
-366 VGFGLLKFKPKK
+366 VGFGLLKFKDNK
-378 DENGNEIVEAFSTRA
+378 AFSTRA
-393 GNIIKLDDFLDKA
+393 GNIIKLDEFLDKT

-425 TDEQIAQVSEV
+425 TDEQIAKVSEV

-453 DILFDWDDMLDFE
+453 DIFFDWDDMLDFE

-477 ARIKSILRKAADQGI
+477 ARIKSILRKAEDQGVK
-492 TANADSVSELTA
+492 ANADSVNCLTA

-555 CDSAELRDARLKLSE
+555 CDSAEARDARLKLCE
-570 AVADTI
+570 AVADTL

>member
-1 MDYKDLIAENLS
+1 MDYKDQIATNLS
-13 NCTGLDKAQVEGLIE
+13 VCTGLDKAQVEGLIE
-28 IPPKLELGDFA
+28 IPPKLELGDYA
-39 FPCFVLAKTLHKAPP
+39 FPCFVLAKTLRKAPP

-89 GVLAKSVISEIIEAG
+89 GVLAKSVVSEILEAG
-104 DQYGNKNIG
+104 DQYGNRNIG

-168 FGKLITAYRLWGDEK
+168 FGKLITAYRLWGDEA
-183 AMEESPI
+183 AMQENPI

-201 DECKVSE
+201 DECKVSP
-208 EREKELEDTARD
+208 EREKELEDVARD

-226 EGKEEEVALW
+226 EGEAEEVALW
-236 KRFRD
+236 TRFRE
-241 LSLEVFEKTYKRMGI
+241 LSLEVFEKTYARMGI

-270 IDSVVNM
+270 IPGVVKM
-277 LESKNL
+277 LEDKNL

-296 DEGLPPCLVVKSD
+296 DLNLPPCLVVKSD
-309 GTTIYASRDIAAI
+309 GTTIYASRDLAAV
-322 LYRHEEFNFYKN
+322 LYRHEEFNFHKN
-334 VYVVGLPQQLHFK
+334 IYVVGLPQQLHFK
-347 QVFAVLKKAGYE
+347 QVFAVLKKAGYDF
-359 CADDCVH
+359 ADDCVH
-366 VGFGLLKFKPKK
+366 VGFGLLKFKDNK
-378 DENGNEIVEAFSTRA
+378 AFSTRA
-393 GNIIKLDDFLDKA
+393 GNIIKLDEFLDKT

-425 TDEQIAQVSEV
+425 TDEQIAKVSEV

-453 DILFDWDDMLDFE
+453 DIFFDWDDMLDFE

-477 ARIKSILRKAADQGI
+477 ARIKSILRKAEDQGVK
-492 TANADSVSELTA
+492 ANADSVNCLTA

-555 CDSAELRDARLKLSE
+555 CDSAEARDARLKLCE
-570 AVADTI
+570 AVADTL

>member
-1 MDYKDLIAENLS
+1 MDYKDLIASNLAGI
-13 NCTGLDKAQVEGLIE
+13 TGLDKDQVFGLIE
-28 IPPKLELGDFA
+28 IPPKLEMGDYA

-54 MIANELKDSPELVKG
+54 MIANELKDNPELTNG
-69 FDGAVTV
+69 FNGAVTV
-76 DTAGPYINFRIDR
+76 DTAGPYVNFRIDK
-89 GVLAKSVISEIIEAG
+89 GILAKSIVSEIISEG
-104 DQYGNKNIG
+104 DQYGNQNLG
-113 EGKNVIIEFS
+113 DGKNVIIEFS

-168 FGKLITAYRLWGDEK
+168 FGKLITAYRLWGDEQ
-183 AMEESPI
+183 AMQENPI

-226 EGKEEEVALW
+226 EGEEEEVALW

-270 IDSVVNM
+270 IPAVVEM
-277 LESKNL
+277 LEEKGL
-283 LEESEGARVVKLD
+283 LEESEGAKVVKLD
-296 DEGLPPCLVVKSD
+296 EEGLPPCLVVKSD
-309 GTTIYASRDIAAI
+309 GTTIYASRDLAAV

-334 VYVVGLPQQLHFK
+334 IYVVGLPQQLHFK
-347 QVFAVLKKAGYE
+347 QVFAVLKKAGYDF
-359 CADDCVH
+359 ADDCVH
-366 VGFGLLKFKPKK
+366 VGFGLLKFK
-378 DENGNEIVEAFSTRA
+378 DNTAFSTRA
-393 GNIIKLDDFLDKA
+393 GNIIKLDDFLDKT

-425 TDEQIAQVSEV
+425 TDEQIAEVSEV

-442 SYTYLKAGREK
+442 TYTYLKAGREK
-453 DILFDWDDMLDFE
+453 DIFFDWDDMLDFE

-477 ARIKSILRKAADQGI
+477 ARIKSILRKAADQGFSGNLD
-492 TANADSVSELTA
+492 AADKLTA

-512 SLADFKDAVVKAAES
+512 SLADFKDSVVKAAES
-527 YEPFMISRQIALI
+527 YEPFMISRQISLI

-555 CDSAELRDARLKLSE
+555 CDSEELRDARLKLCE
-570 AVADTI
+570 AVSDCI

>member
-1 MDYKDLIAENLS
+1 MDYKDLIASNLHD
-13 NCTGLDKAQVEGLIE
+13 CTGLDKDQVLGLIE

-54 MIANELKDSPELVKG
+54 MIAGELKDSPELIKG
-69 FDGAVTV
+69 FNGAVTV
-76 DTAGPYINFRIDR
+76 DAAGPYINFRIDR
-89 GVLAKSVISEIIEAG
+89 GVLAKTVVSEIISEG
-104 DQYGNKNIG
+104 DQYGNRNIG

-145 SNIYSRLG
+145 SNIYTRLG

-168 FGKLITAYRLWGDEK
+168 FGKLITAYRLWGDEQ
-183 AMEESPI
+183 AMKDNPI

-201 DECKVSE
+201 DECKVSPE
-208 EREKELEDTARD
+208 AEKELEDTARD

-226 EGKEEEVALW
+226 EGEEEEVALW

-241 LSLEVFEKTYKRMGI
+241 LSLEVFEKTYQRMGI

-270 IDSVVNM
+270 IPAVVEM
-277 LESKNL
+277 LENKGL
-283 LEESEGARVVKLD
+283 LEESEGAKVVKLE
-296 DEGLPPCLVVKSD
+296 DEGLPPCIVVKSD
-309 GTTIYASRDIAAI
+309 GTTIYASRDLAAV

-334 VYVVGLPQQLHFK
+334 IYVVGLPQQLHFR
-347 QVFAVLKKAGYE
+347 QVFAVLKKAGYDF
-359 CADDCVH
+359 ADDCVH
-366 VGFGLLKFKPKK
+366 VGFGLLKFK
-378 DENGNEIVEAFSTRA
+378 DNTAFSTRA

-425 TDEQIAQVSEV
+425 TDEQIAEVSEV

-442 SYTYLKAGREK
+442 TYTYLKAGREK
-453 DILFDWDDMLDFE
+453 DIFFDWDDMLDFE

-477 ARIKSILRKAADQGI
+477 ARIKSILRKAADAGVAGGSI
-492 TANADSVSELTA
+492 DSAANLTA

-555 CDSAELRDARLKLSE
+555 VEDEAIRDARLKLCE
-570 AVADTI
+570 AVADCL

>member
-1 MDYKDLIAENLS
+1 MDYKDLIASNLHD
-13 NCTGLDKAQVEGLIE
+13 CTGLDKDQVLGLIE

-54 MIANELKDSPELVKG
+54 MIAGELKDSPELVKG
-69 FDGAVTV
+69 FNGAVTV
-76 DTAGPYINFRIDR
+76 DAAGPYINFRIDR
-89 GVLAKSVISEIIEAG
+89 GVLAKTVVSEIISEG
-104 DQYGNKNIG
+104 DQYGNRNIG

-145 SNIYSRLG
+145 SNIYTRLG

-168 FGKLITAYRLWGDEK
+168 FGKLITAYRLWGDEQ
-183 AMEESPI
+183 AMKDNPI

-201 DECKVSE
+201 DECKVSPE
-208 EREKELEDTARD
+208 AEKELEDTARD

-226 EGKEEEVALW
+226 EGEEEEVALW

-241 LSLEVFEKTYKRMGI
+241 LSLEVFEKTYQRMGI

-270 IDSVVNM
+270 IPAVVEM
-277 LESKNL
+277 LENKGL
-283 LEESEGARVVKLD
+283 LEESEGAKVVKLE

-309 GTTIYASRDIAAI
+309 GTTIYASRDLAAV

-334 VYVVGLPQQLHFK
+334 IYVVGLPQQLHFR
-347 QVFAVLKKAGYE
+347 QVFAVLKKAGYDF
-359 CADDCVH
+359 ADDCVH
-366 VGFGLLKFKPKK
+366 VGFGLLKFK
-378 DENGNEIVEAFSTRA
+378 DNTAFSTRA
-393 GNIIKLDDFLDKA
+393 GNIIKLDDFLDKT

-425 TDEQIAQVSEV
+425 TDEQIAEVSEV

-442 SYTYLKAGREK
+442 TYTYLKAGREK
-453 DILFDWDDMLDFE
+453 DIFFDWDDMLDFE

-477 ARIKSILRKAADQGI
+477 ARIKSILRKAADAGVAGGSI
-492 TANADSVSELTA
+492 DSAANLTA

-555 CDSAELRDARLKLSE
+555 VEDEAIRDARLKLCE
-570 AVADTI
+570 AVADCL